1 MSILFSTFVVEIKNI
16 SLTIKNSKSMKYRAK
31 ITGIEGEIENL
42 YNTNMYNIVK
52 DKKDRYIEVDDI
64 DEAEH
69 IEKMQKAAAHY
80 RELKYQLIA
89 KYNRR

>member
-1 MSILFSTFVVEIKNI
+1 MI
-16 SLTIKNSKSMKYRAK
+16 YRAK
-31 ITGIEGEIENL
+31 ITGIEAEIENL
-42 YNTNMYNIVK
+42 YNTNRYNIVK
-52 DKKDRYIEVDDI
+52 DEKDRYIEVEDI

-89 KYNRR
+89 KYNRRQSLTTKE